1 MFKQT
6 RFLLTGVHPAGAP
19 HRETRNHQC
28 QLRLRSQLFIQRLR
42 WATARPPP
50 ALSTSAICSEDGD
63 AYDISGNYSA
73 SYSTADGSAISINPL
88 VTYIGTMPSVATDT
102 LDFSMF
108 QSYFDTSCCT
118 WAGLYSESIP
128 LYLSN
133 LAGPGSSISGEL
145 FYDGQGVGLVGPYG
159 PGVYSETRSA
169 NLDFGNLNTS
179 PFLAAEYDFS
189 FVFGAGTLPGAD
201 ASAATPEPELAIP
214 CGLVLILASYLL
226 RRQDRSSTS
235 RQSSACLSTLQ
246 RKEVR

>member
-6 RFLLTGVHPAGAP
+6 RFYLLGCILLAPLTAKPATISVNSVCEVNCSSSDSLGNGAS
-19 HRETRNHQC
+19 TAG
-28 QLRLRSQLFIQRLR
+28 SFDFGYLFGN
-42 WATARPPP
+42 
-50 ALSTSAICSEDGD
+50 GD

-159 PGVYSETRSA
+159 PGAYSETRSA

-189 FVFGAGTLPGAD
+189 FVFWSGYPAW
-201 ASAATPEPELAIP
+201 
-214 CGLVLILASYLL
+214 
-226 RRQDRSSTS
+226 RRRPAPPRRNLSWRSPVGWS
-235 RQSSACLSTLQ
+235 
-246 RKEVR
+246 